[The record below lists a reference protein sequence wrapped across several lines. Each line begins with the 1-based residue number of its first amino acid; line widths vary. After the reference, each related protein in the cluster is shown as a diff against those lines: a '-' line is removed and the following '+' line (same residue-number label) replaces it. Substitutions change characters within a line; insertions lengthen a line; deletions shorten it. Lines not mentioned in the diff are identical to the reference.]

1 MKSNNLRIDR
11 LKAML
16 ALEERR
22 ASVQLELDNLT
33 AKLANLKDTL
43 FDASAEAPAA
53 DKVRKTGPGQ
63 KAAPAAKK
71 TATGRGNTAKG
82 SLREKVLAAL
92 EAAGSEGVYVK
103 DLAQVL
109 GTKPVNIH
117 SWFHSNIQRNPS
129 IQKLT
134 GGHYRLVSGAKT
146 DTVKAAKA
154 TKVAKAPKAPKAPKA
169 GKAPKAAKAPKT
181 ASGPKTG
188 SKRGALATQIL
199 STLEDAGAA
208 GMSVRD
214 IAAKLDAKYKN
225 IYIWFATTGKK
236 NPSIKKVAKATYS
249 LNN

>member
-22 ASVQLELDNLT
+22 ANVQAELDSLT
-33 AKLANLKDTL
+33 AKLTDLKDAL
-43 FDASAEAPAA
+43 FDGSAKAPAA
-53 DKVRKTGPGQ
+53 EKVRKTAPGR
-63 KAAPAAKK
+63 KAAPVARKA
-71 TATGRGNTAKG
+71 ATGRGNTAKG

-92 EAAGSEGVYVK
+92 EAAGSEGIYVK
-103 DLAQVL
+103 ELAQAI

-134 GGHYRLVSGAKT
+134 GGHYRLVGDSKKDAVKAAKT
-146 DTVKAAKA
+146 PKAAKA
-154 TKVAKAPKAPKAPKA
+154 TKVAKAPKTAKV
-169 GKAPKAAKAPKT
+169 AKAPKT
-181 ASGPKTG
+181 ASATKSG
-188 SKRGALATQIL
+188 SKRGALSTQIL

-208 GMSVRD
+208 GMSVLD
-214 IAAKLDAKYKN
+214 IAANLDAKYKN

-236 NPSIKKVAKATYS
+236 NPSIKKVATATYA